1 MKDIVLAHGNIFL
14 THGDIYLHG
23 NQKTKIGNGIKPF
36 NDTIRRMTSQ
46 VNNPS
51 SSIPGL
57 GTQSDIL
64 SRSAFK
70 PSGFKPS
77 GTNIMYGSGILN
89 SQLGK
94 LNFNTDK
101 KNRNVRL
108 RL

>member
-1 MKDIVLAHGNIFL
+1 MKDIVLSHRNIVL

-23 NQKTKIGNGIKPF
+23 NKKMKIGGAIKPY

-51 SSIPGL
+51 TGIAGL
-57 GTQSDIL
+57 GSQSDIL
-64 SRSAFK
+64 SRSV
-70 PSGFKPS
+70 FKPS
-77 GTNIMYGSGILN
+77 GTNIMYGNGILN

-94 LNFNTDK
+94 LNFNTNKRD
-101 KNRNVRL
+101 RNVRL

>member
-1 MKDIVLAHGNIFL
+1 MKDIVLAHGNIVL

-23 NQKTKIGNGIKPF
+23 NKKMKIGNGIKPY

-46 VNNPS
+46 VNNPTTGLQ
-51 SSIPGL
+51 GL
-57 GTQSDIL
+57 GTQSDVL

-70 PSGFKPS
+70 PVD
-77 GTNIMYGSGILN
+77 TYIMYGGSIS
-89 SQLGK
+89 SQFGK

>member
-1 MKDIVLAHGNIFL
+1 MKDIVLAQRDIVL
-14 THGDIYLHG
+14 TQRDIYLHG
-23 NQKTKIGNGIKPF
+23 NQKTKIGGAIKPY
-36 NDTIRRMTSQ
+36 NNTIRKMTSQ

-51 SSIPGL
+51 TGIAGL

-64 SRSAFK
+64 SRSQYK
-70 PSGFKPS
+70 PL

-94 LNFNTDK
+94 LNFNTNKRD
-101 KNRNVRL
+101 RNVRL

>member
-1 MKDIVLAHGNIFL
+1 MKDIVLAHGNIVL

-23 NQKTKIGNGIKPF
+23 YQKKKFGGAIKPY

-51 SSIPGL
+51 TGIAGL

-64 SRSAFK
+64 SRS
-70 PSGFKPS
+70 SFKPS
-77 GTNIMYGSGILN
+77 GTNIIFGGSVS

-94 LNFNTDK
+94 LNFNTNK
-101 KNRNVRL
+101 KDRNVRL

>member
-1 MKDIVLAHGNIFL
+1 MQDIVLAHGDIVL

-23 NQKTKIGNGIKPF
+23 NSKKKIGSGIKP

-51 SSIPGL
+51 TSIAGL

-64 SRSAFK
+64 ARSAFK
-70 PSGFKPS
+70 PSGTSIIF
-77 GTNIMYGSGILN
+77 GGNISF
-89 SQLGK
+89 QLGK

>member
-1 MKDIVLAHGNIFL
+1 MKDIVLAHGDIVL
-14 THGDIYLHG
+14 THGDIYSHG
-23 NQKTKIGNGIKPF
+23 NSKKKYGGAIKP
-36 NDTIRRMTSQ
+36 NDTIRIMTSQ

-51 SSIPGL
+51 TGIAGL

-70 PSGFKPS
+70 PSG
-77 GTNIMYGSGILN
+77 TNIMYGSGILT

>member
-1 MKDIVLAHGNIFL
+1 MKDIVLAHENIVL

-23 NQKTKIGNGIKPF
+23 NSKKKFGGAIKPY
-36 NDTIRRMTSQ
+36 NNTIRRMTSQ

-57 GTQSDIL
+57 GTQTDIL
-64 SRSAFK
+64 SRSQYK
-70 PSGFKPS
+70 PL
-77 GTNIMYGSGILN
+77 GTSVIFGGSVS

>member
-1 MKDIVLAHGNIFL
+1 MKDIFLSQGNIVL

-23 NQKTKIGNGIKPF
+23 NKKMKIGNGIKPY

-51 SSIPGL
+51 TAIPGL

-64 SRSAFK
+64 SRSQYK
-70 PSGFKPS
+70 PL
-77 GTNIMYGSGILN
+77 GTSIIFGGSVS
-89 SQLGK
+89 SQLSK

-101 KNRNVRL
+101 KNKNVRL

>member
-1 MKDIVLAHGNIFL
+1 
-14 THGDIYLHG
+14 
-23 NQKTKIGNGIKPF
+23 
-36 NDTIRRMTSQ
+36 MTSQ

-51 SSIPGL
+51 TGIAGL

-64 SRSAFK
+64 ARSAFK
-70 PSGFKPS
+70 PSGTSIIF
-77 GTNIMYGSGILN
+77 GGSVS

>member
-1 MKDIVLAHGNIFL
+1 MFTWKS
-14 THGDIYLHG
+14 
-23 NQKTKIGNGIKPF
+23 KTKIGNGIKPF

-46 VNNPS
+46 INNPS
-51 SSIPGL
+51 TAIPGL
-57 GTQSDIL
+57 GTQTDIL

-70 PSGFKPS
+70 PL
-77 GTNIMYGSGILN
+77 GTSVIFGGSVS

-101 KNRNVRL
+101 KNKNVRL

>member
-1 MKDIVLAHGNIFL
+1 MKDIVLANRNIVL
-14 THGDIYLHG
+14 THGDIYSHG
-23 NQKTKIGNGIKPF
+23 NSKIKIGGAIKPY

-46 VNNPS
+46 DNNPS
-51 SSIPGL
+51 TGIAGL

-70 PSGFKPS
+70 PSG
-77 GTNIMYGSGILN
+77 TNIMYGGGILN

-101 KNRNVRL
+101 KNKNVRL

>member
-1 MKDIVLAHGNIFL
+1 MKDIVLAHGNIVL

-23 NQKTKIGNGIKPF
+23 NQKTKFGSGMKP
-36 NDTIRRMTSQ
+36 NNLIRKMTSQ

-51 SSIPGL
+51 TAIPGL

-64 SRSAFK
+64 SRSA
-70 PSGFKPS
+70 FKPS

-94 LNFNTDK
+94 LNFNTNK
-101 KNRNVRL
+101 KDRNVRL

>member
-1 MKDIVLAHGNIFL
+1 MKDILLAHRNIVL

-23 NQKTKIGNGIKPF
+23 NSKKKIGNGMKP
-36 NDTIRRMTSQ
+36 NNLIRKMTSQ
-46 VNNPS
+46 INNPTTGLQ
-51 SSIPGL
+51 GL

-64 SRSAFK
+64 SKSQYK
-70 PSGFKPS
+70 PV

-94 LNFNTDK
+94 LNFNTNKRD
-101 KNRNVRL
+101 RNVRL

>member
-1 MKDIVLAHGNIFL
+1 MKDIVLSHRDIVLSHGNIFL
-14 THGDIYLHG
+14 HG
-23 NQKTKIGNGIKPF
+23 NSKKKIIGSGMKPNNVIK
-36 NDTIRRMTSQ
+36 RMTSQ
-46 VNNPS
+46 INNLS
-51 SSIPGL
+51 TGIAGL

-64 SRSAFK
+64 SKSAFK
-70 PSGFKPS
+70 PV
-77 GTNIMYGSGILN
+77 GTNIMYGSGILT

>member
-1 MKDIVLAHGNIFL
+1 MKDIVLSHGDIVL

-23 NQKTKIGNGIKPF
+23 NSKKKFGGAIKPY

-51 SSIPGL
+51 TGIAGL
-57 GTQSDIL
+57 GTQNDVL

-70 PSGFKPS
+70 PL
-77 GTNIMYGSGILN
+77 GTSVIFGGSVS

>member
-1 MKDIVLAHGNIFL
+1 MQDIVLSHGNIVL

-23 NQKTKIGNGIKPF
+23 NSKKKIGSGMKP

-51 SSIPGL
+51 TGIAGL
-57 GTQSDIL
+57 GSQTDIL

-70 PSGFKPS
+70 PL
-77 GTNIMYGSGILN
+77 GTNIIYGGSVS

>member
-1 MKDIVLAHGNIFL
+1 MQDIVLAHGDIVL
-14 THGDIYLHG
+14 THGDVYLHG
-23 NQKTKIGNGIKPF
+23 NSKKKIGGAIKP

-51 SSIPGL
+51 TGIAGL
-57 GTQSDIL
+57 GTQSDVL

-70 PSGFKPS
+70 PSG
-77 GTNIMYGSGILN
+77 TNIIFGGSVS

-101 KNRNVRL
+101 KNRNVKL

>member
-1 MKDIVLAHGNIFL
+1 MQDIVLAHGDIVL

-23 NQKTKIGNGIKPF
+23 NSKKKIGGAIKPF
-36 NDTIRRMTSQ
+36 TDTVRRITSQ

-51 SSIPGL
+51 TAIPGL
-57 GTQSDIL
+57 GTQSDNL

-70 PSGFKPS
+70 PSGTSIIF
-77 GTNIMYGSGILN
+77 GGNIS

>member
-1 MKDIVLAHGNIFL
+1 MKDIILSQNDIIL
-14 THGDIYLHG
+14 TNGDICLHG
-23 NQKTKIGNGIKPF
+23 NSKKKIGNGIKPY

-57 GTQSDIL
+57 GTQTDIL

-70 PSGFKPS
+70 PV

-94 LNFNTDK
+94 LNFNTIKRD
-101 KNRNVRL
+101 RNVRL

>member
-1 MKDIVLAHGNIFL
+1 MKDIVLAHGKIVL
-14 THGDIYLHG
+14 THGNICLHRDSKK
-23 NQKTKIGNGIKPF
+23 NIGSGIKPY

-46 VNNPS
+46 INNPTTG
-51 SSIPGL
+51 IAGI
-57 GTQSDIL
+57 GTETNIL
-64 SRSAFK
+64 SRSSFK
-70 PSGFKPS
+70 PL
-77 GTNIMYGSGILN
+77 GTNIMYGGSVS

>member
-1 MKDIVLAHGNIFL
+1 MTHGIVLSKNG
-14 THGDIYLHG
+14 IYHHR
-23 NQKTKIGNGIKPF
+23 NQKNKVGGSINQS
-36 NDTIRRMTSQ
+36 NDTIRKMTSQ

-51 SSIPGL
+51 TGIAGL
-57 GTQSDIL
+57 GTQSSLL

-70 PSGFKPS
+70 PSKTSIIFGGNLS
-77 GTNIMYGSGILN
+77 

-101 KNRNVRL
+101 KDRNIRL

>member
-1 MKDIVLAHGNIFL
+1 MQGIVLAHGNIVL
-14 THGDIYLHG
+14 TQRDIYLHG
-23 NQKTKIGNGIKPF
+23 NSKKKIGNGIKPY

-51 SSIPGL
+51 TGIAGL
-57 GTQSDIL
+57 GTQSDVL

-70 PSGFKPS
+70 PSGTSVIF
-77 GTNIMYGSGILN
+77 GGSVS

-94 LNFNTDK
+94 LNFNTNKRD
-101 KNRNVRL
+101 RNVRL

>member
-1 MKDIVLAHGNIFL
+1 M
-14 THGDIYLHG
+14 
-23 NQKTKIGNGIKPF
+23 KIGGATKPY

-51 SSIPGL
+51 TGIAGL

-64 SRSAFK
+64 SRSQYK
-70 PSGFKPS
+70 PL
-77 GTNIMYGSGILN
+77 GTSVIFGGSVS

-94 LNFNTDK
+94 LNFNTNKRD
-101 KNRNVRL
+101 RNVRL

>member
-1 MKDIVLAHGNIFL
+1 MKDIVLSQGDVVLN
-14 THGDIYLHG
+14 HGDIYLHG
-23 NQKTKIGNGIKPF
+23 NSKRKIGNGIKP

-51 SSIPGL
+51 TGIAGL
-57 GTQSDIL
+57 GTGSDVL

-70 PSGFKPS
+70 PSGTSIIF
-77 GTNIMYGSGILN
+77 GGSVS

>member
-1 MKDIVLAHGNIFL
+1 MKNIVLSHGNIVL

-23 NQKTKIGNGIKPF
+23 NSKKKIGGAIKPF
-36 NDTIRRMTSQ
+36 TDTVRRITSQ

-51 SSIPGL
+51 TGIAGL
-57 GTQSDIL
+57 GSQSDIL
-64 SRSAFK
+64 SRSQYK
-70 PSGFKPS
+70 PL
-77 GTNIMYGSGILN
+77 GTSIIFGGSVS

>member
-1 MKDIVLAHGNIFL
+1 MRDIVLAHGDIVL
-14 THGDIYLHG
+14 SHGDIFLHG
-23 NQKTKIGNGIKPF
+23 NSKKKIGNGIKPV

-51 SSIPGL
+51 TSIAGL

-64 SRSAFK
+64 SKSQY
-70 PSGFKPS
+70 KPS
-77 GTNIMYGSGILN
+77 GTNIMYGSGILT

>member
-1 MKDIVLAHGNIFL
+1 MKDIVLSHGDIVL

-23 NQKTKIGNGIKPF
+23 NSKKKIGNGIKPF
-36 NDTIRRMTSQ
+36 NDTFRRMTSQ

-51 SSIPGL
+51 TGIAGL
-57 GTQSDIL
+57 GTQTDVL

-70 PSGFKPS
+70 PSG
-77 GTNIMYGSGILN
+77 TNIIFGGSIT

>member
-1 MKDIVLAHGNIFL
+1 MKDIVLSQGNIVL

-23 NQKTKIGNGIKPF
+23 NKKMKIGNGIKPF

-46 VNNPS
+46 VNNPTTGLQ
-51 SSIPGL
+51 GL
-57 GTQSDIL
+57 GTQTDVL
-64 SRSAFK
+64 SRSQYK
-70 PSGFKPS
+70 PL
-77 GTNIMYGSGILN
+77 GTSIIFGGSVS